1 MADSHLQVDV
11 FRKTV
16 KWEELAPLPMGH
28 SVHTAVLLGGNVY
41 VGGGFKGTGNYR
53 QCCYRNR
60 IDVYNL
66 TTILISGALLLSLHH
81 TITLV

>member
-1 MADSHLQVDV
+1 MLNYLQQTVADSQLDV

-16 KWEELAPLPMGH
+16 KWEELALLPVSH

-41 VGGGFKGTGNYR
+41 VGGSFKGSGKYR
-53 QCCYRNR
+53 QCL
-60 IDVYNL
+60 DVYNL
-66 TTILISGALLLSLHH
+66 TTNQWSPLLSLHH